1 MLIELVNKIQSY
13 SKDRNVPI
21 ISDNTLYYLKQI
33 ITTHKPKY
41 CLEIWS
47 AVWYSLINIAW
58 EINNWWG
65 KIIGLEISFPSY
77 KTALSNI
84 NLSWLNNI
92 NLYNMDFMEFPIDKL
107 IINKLDFVFID
118 AMKKQYLDYLYLI
131 LPYMAKNSVIIMDDV
146 IKFKHR
152 MNQLYLFLD
161 KNQIN
166 YSLNQIDED
175 DGIITIILN

>member
-1 MLIELVNKIQSY
+1 MLKELINKIHSY

-21 ISDNTLYYLKQI
+21 ISNNTLYYLKQI
-33 ITTHKPKY
+33 ITTHKPKH
-41 CLEIWS
+41 CLEVWS
-47 AVWYSLINIAW
+47 AVWYSLINIAS
-58 EINNWWG
+58 EINNRWG
-65 KIIGLEISFPSY
+65 KIIWLEISFPSY

-84 NLSWLNNI
+84 NHSWLTNI
-92 NLYNMDFMEFPIDKL
+92 NLYNMDFMEFPINKL

-131 LPYMAKNSVIIMDDV
+131 LPFMAKNSIIIMDDV

-152 MNQLYLFLD
+152 MNQLYIFLE

-166 YSLNQIDED
+166 YSLNKIDDD
-175 DGIITIILN
+175 DGIITIVIN